1 MKKTRNKTFETN
13 SSSTHSLSYCGN
25 VNLDTYT
32 PVGDKIVIEFI
43 NTDDGG
49 TFTTLKRK
57 VSYLVSHIVNNY
69 KYNCL
74 DYEDLVEQVSNSYDF
89 KRISNYVK
97 NKYGKEVVFPK
108 EYKGDI
114 DEIVYINRY
123 GQTKCAFLPEDDDRI
138 IGRGNPLLARNE
150 FLTMDE
156 VDKELSGEEI

>member
-1 MKKTRNKTFETN
+1 MKKIRNKTFETN
-13 SSSTHSLSYCGN
+13 SSSTHSLSYCGD

-32 PVGDKIVIEFI
+32 PVGDKVVIEFI

-57 VSYLVSHIVNNY
+57 VSYLVSHIINNY

-89 KRISNYVK
+89 KRIANYVK

-114 DEIVYINRY
+114 EEIVYINHQLLERN
-123 GQTKCAFLPEDDDRI
+123 LDSVLEDLITEERDY
-138 IGRGNPLLARNE
+138 LA
-150 FLTMDE
+150 E
-156 VDKELSGEEI
+156 VLDPTQVIELGHD

>member
-1 MKKTRNKTFETN
+1 MKKIRNKTFETN

-32 PVGDKIVIEFI
+32 PVGDNIVIEFI

-114 DEIVYINRY
+114 DEIVYINHQLLERNLD
-123 GQTKCAFLPEDDDRI
+123 GVLEDLIKEERDYLAEVLDPTQI
-138 IGRGNPLLARNE
+138 I
-150 FLTMDE
+150 
-156 VDKELSGEEI
+156 ELGHD

>member
-1 MKKTRNKTFETN
+1 MKKIRNKTFETN

-32 PVGDKIVIEFI
+32 PVGDKVVIEFI

-74 DYEDLVEQVSNSYDF
+74 DYEDLVKQVSNSYDF

-114 DEIVYINRY
+114 DEIVYINH
-123 GQTKCAFLPEDDDRI
+123 Q
-138 IGRGNPLLARNE
+138 LLERNLDGVLADLITE
-150 FLTMDE
+150 ERDYLAE
-156 VDKELSGEEI
+156 VLDPTQVIELGHD

>member
-1 MKKTRNKTFETN
+1 MKKIRTKTFEPN
-13 SSSTHSLSYCGN
+13 RSSTHSLSYCGN

-74 DYEDLVEQVSNSYDF
+74 DYKDLVKQVSNSYDF

-114 DEIVYINRY
+114 DEIVYINH
-123 GQTKCAFLPEDDDRI
+123 Q
-138 IGRGNPLLARNE
+138 LLERDLDGVLADLITEERDY
-150 FLTMDE
+150 LAE
-156 VDKELSGEEI
+156 VLDPTQVIELGHD

>member
-1 MKKTRNKTFETN
+1 MKKIRNKTFETN

-114 DEIVYINRY
+114 DEIVYINHQLLE
-123 GQTKCAFLPEDDDRI
+123 GNLDGVLEDLITEERDY
-138 IGRGNPLLARNE
+138 LA
-150 FLTMDE
+150 E
-156 VDKELSGEEI
+156 VLDPTQVIELGHD

>member
-1 MKKTRNKTFETN
+1 MKKIRNKTFETN
-13 SSSTHSLSYCGN
+13 SSSTHSLSYCGD

-32 PVGDKIVIEFI
+32 PVGNKIVIEFI

-74 DYEDLVEQVSNSYDF
+74 DYEDLVEQVSSSYDF

-114 DEIVYINRY
+114 EEIVYINHQLLERNLDGVLADLITEERDY
-123 GQTKCAFLPEDDDRI
+123 LAEVLDPTQI
-138 IGRGNPLLARNE
+138 I
-150 FLTMDE
+150 
-156 VDKELSGEEI
+156 ELGHD

>member
-57 VSYLVSHIVNNY
+57 VLYLVSHIVNNY

-114 DEIVYINRY
+114 DEIVYINH
-123 GQTKCAFLPEDDDRI
+123 Q
-138 IGRGNPLLARNE
+138 LLERNLDGVLADLITE
-150 FLTMDE
+150 ERDYLAE
-156 VDKELSGEEI
+156 VLDPTQVIELGHD

>member
-1 MKKTRNKTFETN
+1 MKKIRNKTFETN

-32 PVGDKIVIEFI
+32 PVGDKIIIEFI

-114 DEIVYINRY
+114 EEIVYINHQLLERD
-123 GQTKCAFLPEDDDRI
+123 LNSVLEDLITEERDY
-138 IGRGNPLLARNE
+138 LA
-150 FLTMDE
+150 E
-156 VDKELSGEEI
+156 VLDPTQVIELGHD

>member
-1 MKKTRNKTFETN
+1 MKKIRNKTFETN

-114 DEIVYINRY
+114 DEIVYINY
-123 GQTKCAFLPEDDDRI
+123 Q
-138 IGRGNPLLARNE
+138 LLERNLDGVLADLITE
-150 FLTMDE
+150 ERDYLAE
-156 VDKELSGEEI
+156 VLDPTQVIELGHD

>member
-1 MKKTRNKTFETN
+1 MKKIRNKTFETN

-114 DEIVYINRY
+114 EEIVYINH
-123 GQTKCAFLPEDDDRI
+123 Q
-138 IGRGNPLLARNE
+138 LLERDLDSVLADLVTEERDY
-150 FLTMDE
+150 LAE
-156 VDKELSGEEI
+156 VLDPTQVIELGHD

>member
-1 MKKTRNKTFETN
+1 MKKIRNKTFETN

-74 DYEDLVEQVSNSYDF
+74 DYKDLVEQVINSYDLR
-89 KRISNYVK
+89 RISNYVK

-114 DEIVYINRY
+114 DEIVYINH
-123 GQTKCAFLPEDDDRI
+123 Q
-138 IGRGNPLLARNE
+138 LLERNLDGVLADLITE
-150 FLTMDE
+150 ERDYLAE
-156 VDKELSGEEI
+156 VLDPTQVIELGHD

>member
-1 MKKTRNKTFETN
+1 MKKIRNKTFETN

-74 DYEDLVEQVSNSYDF
+74 DYKDLVKQVSNSYDF

-114 DEIVYINRY
+114 DEIVYINH
-123 GQTKCAFLPEDDDRI
+123 Q
-138 IGRGNPLLARNE
+138 LLERNLDGVLADLITE
-150 FLTMDE
+150 ERDYLAE
-156 VDKELSGEEI
+156 VLDPTQVIELGHD

>member
-1 MKKTRNKTFETN
+1 MKKIRNKTFETN

-114 DEIVYINRY
+114 DEIVYINH
-123 GQTKCAFLPEDDDRI
+123 Q
-138 IGRGNPLLARNE
+138 LLKRNLDGVLADLITE
-150 FLTMDE
+150 ERDYLAE
-156 VDKELSGEEI
+156 VLDPTQVIELGHD

>member
-1 MKKTRNKTFETN
+1 MKKIRNKTFETN

-25 VNLDTYT
+25 VNLDTYI
-32 PVGDKIVIEFI
+32 PVGNKIVIEFI

-114 DEIVYINRY
+114 EEIVYINH
-123 GQTKCAFLPEDDDRI
+123 Q
-138 IGRGNPLLARNE
+138 LLERDLDGVLADLITEERDY
-150 FLTMDE
+150 LAE
-156 VDKELSGEEI
+156 VLDPTQVIELGHD

>member
-1 MKKTRNKTFETN
+1 MKKIRNKTFETN

-97 NKYGKEVVFPK
+97 NKYEKEVVFPK

-114 DEIVYINRY
+114 EEIVYINHQLLERDLD
-123 GQTKCAFLPEDDDRI
+123 GVLEDLITEERDY
-138 IGRGNPLLARNE
+138 LV
-150 FLTMDE
+150 E
-156 VDKELSGEEI
+156 VLDPTQVIELGHD

>member
-1 MKKTRNKTFETN
+1 MKKIRNKTFETN

-32 PVGDKIVIEFI
+32 PVGDKIVIDFI

-114 DEIVYINRY
+114 EEIVYINHQLLERD
-123 GQTKCAFLPEDDDRI
+123 LDSVLEDLITEERDY
-138 IGRGNPLLARNE
+138 LA
-150 FLTMDE
+150 E
-156 VDKELSGEEI
+156 VLDPTQVIELGHD

>member
-1 MKKTRNKTFETN
+1 MKKIRNKTFETN

-25 VNLDTYT
+25 VNLDTYA

-74 DYEDLVEQVSNSYDF
+74 DYKDLVEQVSNSYDF

-114 DEIVYINRY
+114 EEIVYINH
-123 GQTKCAFLPEDDDRI
+123 Q
-138 IGRGNPLLARNE
+138 LLERNLDGVLADLITE
-150 FLTMDE
+150 ERDYLAE
-156 VDKELSGEEI
+156 VLDPTQVIELGHD

>member
-69 KYNCL
+69 KYDCL

-114 DEIVYINRY
+114 DEIVYINH
-123 GQTKCAFLPEDDDRI
+123 Q
-138 IGRGNPLLARNE
+138 LLERNLDGVLADLITE
-150 FLTMDE
+150 ERDYLAE
-156 VDKELSGEEI
+156 VLDPTQVIKLGHD

>member
-1 MKKTRNKTFETN
+1 MKKIRNKTFETN

-32 PVGDKIVIEFI
+32 PVGNKIVIEFI

-114 DEIVYINRY
+114 EEIVYINH
-123 GQTKCAFLPEDDDRI
+123 Q
-138 IGRGNPLLARNE
+138 LLERDLDGVLADLITEERDY
-150 FLTMDE
+150 LAE
-156 VDKELSGEEI
+156 VLDPTQVIELGHD

>member
-1 MKKTRNKTFETN
+1 MKKIRNKTFETN

-114 DEIVYINRY
+114 DEIVYINH
-123 GQTKCAFLPEDDDRI
+123 Q
-138 IGRGNPLLARNE
+138 LLERNLDGVLADLITE
-150 FLTMDE
+150 ERDYLAE
-156 VDKELSGEEI
+156 VLDPTQVIELGHD

>member
-1 MKKTRNKTFETN
+1 MKKIRNKTFETN

-57 VSYLVSHIVNNY
+57 VSYLVSHIINNY

-114 DEIVYINRY
+114 EEIVYINHQLLERNLD
-123 GQTKCAFLPEDDDRI
+123 GVLEDLITEERDYLAEVLDPTQVI
-138 IGRGNPLLARNE
+138 ELGR
-150 FLTMDE
+150 D
-156 VDKELSGEEI
+156 

>member
-1 MKKTRNKTFETN
+1 MKKIRNKTFETN

-25 VNLDTYT
+25 VNLDTYI
-32 PVGDKIVIEFI
+32 PVGNKIVIEFI

-114 DEIVYINRY
+114 EEIVYINHQLLERNLD
-123 GQTKCAFLPEDDDRI
+123 GVLEDLMTEERDY
-138 IGRGNPLLARNE
+138 LA
-150 FLTMDE
+150 E
-156 VDKELSGEEI
+156 VLDPTQVIELGHD

>member
-1 MKKTRNKTFETN
+1 MKKIRHKTFETN

-114 DEIVYINRY
+114 DEIVYINH
-123 GQTKCAFLPEDDDRI
+123 Q
-138 IGRGNPLLARNE
+138 LLERNLDGVLADLITE
-150 FLTMDE
+150 ERDYLAE
-156 VDKELSGEEI
+156 VLDPTQVIELGHD

>member
-1 MKKTRNKTFETN
+1 MKKIRNKTFETN

-32 PVGDKIVIEFI
+32 PVGDKVVIEFI

-49 TFTTLKRK
+49 IFTTLKRK
-57 VSYLVSHIVNNY
+57 VSYLVSHIINNY
-69 KYNCL
+69 KYDCL

-89 KRISNYVK
+89 KRIANYVK

-114 DEIVYINRY
+114 EEIVYINHQLLERNLD
-123 GQTKCAFLPEDDDRI
+123 GVLEDLITEERDY
-138 IGRGNPLLARNE
+138 LA
-150 FLTMDE
+150 E
-156 VDKELSGEEI
+156 VLDPTQVIELGHD

>member
-1 MKKTRNKTFETN
+1 MKKIRNKTFETN

-57 VSYLVSHIVNNY
+57 VSYLVSHIINNY

-114 DEIVYINRY
+114 DEIVYINH
-123 GQTKCAFLPEDDDRI
+123 Q
-138 IGRGNPLLARNE
+138 LLERNLDGVLADLITE
-150 FLTMDE
+150 ERDYLAE
-156 VDKELSGEEI
+156 VLDPTQVIELGHD

>member
-1 MKKTRNKTFETN
+1 MKKIRNKTFETN

-32 PVGDKIVIEFI
+32 PVGDKIIIEFI

-57 VSYLVSHIVNNY
+57 VSYLVSHIINNY
-69 KYNCL
+69 RYDCV
-74 DYEDLVEQVSNSYDF
+74 DYADLVEQVSNSYDF
-89 KRISNYVK
+89 KRIANYVK

-114 DEIVYINRY
+114 DEIVYINH
-123 GQTKCAFLPEDDDRI
+123 Q
-138 IGRGNPLLARNE
+138 LLERNLDGVLADLITE
-150 FLTMDE
+150 ERDYLAE
-156 VDKELSGEEI
+156 VLDPTQVIELGHD

>member
-1 MKKTRNKTFETN
+1 MKKIRNKTFETN

-74 DYEDLVEQVSNSYDF
+74 DYEDLVEQVSKSYDF

-114 DEIVYINRY
+114 EEIVYINHQLLERN
-123 GQTKCAFLPEDDDRI
+123 LDSVLEDLITEERDY
-138 IGRGNPLLARNE
+138 LA
-150 FLTMDE
+150 E
-156 VDKELSGEEI
+156 VLDPTQVIELGHD

>member
-1 MKKTRNKTFETN
+1 MKKIRNKTFETN

-25 VNLDTYT
+25 VNLDTYA

-114 DEIVYINRY
+114 DEIVYINH
-123 GQTKCAFLPEDDDRI
+123 Q
-138 IGRGNPLLARNE
+138 LLERNLDGVLADLITE
-150 FLTMDE
+150 ERDYLAE
-156 VDKELSGEEI
+156 VLDPTQVIELGHD

>member
-114 DEIVYINRY
+114 DEIVYINH
-123 GQTKCAFLPEDDDRI
+123 Q
-138 IGRGNPLLARNE
+138 LLERNLDGVLADLITE
-150 FLTMDE
+150 ERDYLAE
-156 VDKELSGEEI
+156 VLDPTQVIELGHD

>member
-1 MKKTRNKTFETN
+1 MKKIRNKTFETN

-74 DYEDLVEQVSNSYDF
+74 DYKDLVEQVSNSYDF
-89 KRISNYVK
+89 KRIANYVK

-114 DEIVYINRY
+114 EEIVYINH
-123 GQTKCAFLPEDDDRI
+123 Q
-138 IGRGNPLLARNE
+138 LLERNLDGVLADLITE
-150 FLTMDE
+150 ERDYLAE
-156 VDKELSGEEI
+156 VLDPTQVIELGHD

>member
-1 MKKTRNKTFETN
+1 MKKIRNKTFETN

-32 PVGDKIVIEFI
+32 PVGNKIVIEFI

-89 KRISNYVK
+89 KRIANYVK

-114 DEIVYINRY
+114 EEIVYINHQLLERNLD
-123 GQTKCAFLPEDDDRI
+123 GVLEDLITEERDY
-138 IGRGNPLLARNE
+138 LA
-150 FLTMDE
+150 E
-156 VDKELSGEEI
+156 VLDPTQVIELGHD

>member
-1 MKKTRNKTFETN
+1 MKKIRNKTFETN

-97 NKYGKEVVFPK
+97 NKYRKEVVFPK

-114 DEIVYINRY
+114 EEIVYINHQLLERD
-123 GQTKCAFLPEDDDRI
+123 LNSVLEDLITEERDY
-138 IGRGNPLLARNE
+138 LA
-150 FLTMDE
+150 E
-156 VDKELSGEEI
+156 VLDPTQVIELGHD

>member
-1 MKKTRNKTFETN
+1 MKKIRNKIFETN

-57 VSYLVSHIVNNY
+57 VSYLVSHIINNY

-74 DYEDLVEQVSNSYDF
+74 DYEDWVEQVSNSYDF

-114 DEIVYINRY
+114 DEIVYINH
-123 GQTKCAFLPEDDDRI
+123 Q
-138 IGRGNPLLARNE
+138 LLERNLDGVLADLITE
-150 FLTMDE
+150 ERDYLAE
-156 VDKELSGEEI
+156 VLDPTQVIELGHD

>member
-114 DEIVYINRY
+114 EEIVYINH
-123 GQTKCAFLPEDDDRI
+123 Q
-138 IGRGNPLLARNE
+138 LLERNLDGVLADLITE
-150 FLTMDE
+150 ERDYLAE
-156 VDKELSGEEI
+156 VLDPTQVIELGHD